1 MKLNKTLKALLATS
15 VLAAA
20 ACTANYEDI
29 NRNPYEV
36 SGDEMDRD
44 GYAMRSFLTTMQ
56 SWVVPTDVNQC
67 QFTDIL
73 LAGVY
78 GGYFADANAD
88 FNSNSFAT
96 YLPATNWS
104 EVFYETIYQ
113 RIIANYFELLDITTD
128 ENAIAVAK
136 VIKVMGLSRVADVYG
151 PIPYTA
157 LGTDVESIPLDSEE
171 TVYRAM
177 FADLNEAIAVLTA
190 NRTQSIIADADRLYG
205 GSLEKWC
212 KLANSLKLRLA
223 MRVVYADETLAREMA
238 ESAVNSEVGVMTSND
253 DNAMY
258 TGFGKDGN
266 PFYVCFYVYK
276 TGKGD
281 HKVAA
286 DISSYMNG
294 YSDPRR
300 SAMLTQSTFSGP
312 GMSNGYVGLRR
323 GITVPSST
331 FVDEYSSYNV
341 TSATSIMWMN
351 ASETSFLRAEGR
363 PARLGDGRR
372 CAFALRAGYRPVVRP
387 LQPAGRGGLLCRSL
401 HAAGRLPRF
410 GRSGTQR
417 SGTVVGDH
425 RMERCRC
432 GRFRGEPRAD
442 HHPEVDRQLPARQ
455 RGLGRVPPHG
465 LSASVPGGRQPQR
478 RCRPGSGRTSRGL
491 PARRVR
497 NQRRYDS
504 GCGGQLPRRCRP
516 YVDPAVVGLQPP
528 HQVIIH

>member
-351 ASETSFLRAEGR
+351 ASETSFLRAEG
-363 PARLGDGRR
+363 
-372 CAFALRAGYRPVVRP
+372 ALRGWAMGGDARSLYEQGIALSFARFNLQGAEAYCADCYMQPADYRDSGGLGHSAPAQSSVTIAWNDAGAGAFEENLERIITQKWIANFPLGSEAWAEYRRTGYPRLFPVVVNRNADVD
-387 LQPAGRGGLLCRSL
+387 PA
-401 HAAGRLPRF
+401 
-410 GRSGTQR
+410 
-417 SGTVVGDH
+417 
-425 RMERCRC
+425 
-432 GRFRGEPRAD
+432 
-442 HHPEVDRQLPARQ
+442 
-455 RGLGRVPPHG
+455 LG
-465 LSASVPGGRQPQR
+465 
-478 RCRPGSGRTSRGL
+478 
-491 PARRVR
+491 ARRVAYPLAEYET
-497 NQRRYDS
+497 NGDMIQAAVDS
-504 GCGGQLPRRCRP
+504 YLGGADRMSTRLWWDCNPR
-516 YVDPAVVGLQPP
+516 
-528 HQVIIH
+528 IK

>member
-78 GGYFADANAD
+78 GGYFADANA
-88 FNSNSFAT
+88 

-351 ASETSFLRAEGR
+351 ASETSFLRAEG
-363 PARLGDGRR
+363 
-372 CAFALRAGYRPVVRP
+372 ALRGWAMGGDAKTFYEQGIRLSFERCGVADQLAAYMASAALPGSYADPAFGHDYTNLSTVTIPWNDAADFEENLERIITQKWIANFPLGSEAWADYRRTGYPQLFPVVVNNNP
-387 LQPAGRGGLLCRSL
+387 DITNLQ
-401 HAAGRLPRF
+401 
-410 GRSGTQR
+410 
-417 SGTVVGDH
+417 
-425 RMERCRC
+425 
-432 GRFRGEPRAD
+432 
-442 HHPEVDRQLPARQ
+442 
-455 RGLGRVPPHG
+455 LG
-465 LSASVPGGRQPQR
+465 
-478 RCRPGSGRTSRGL
+478 
-491 PARRVR
+491 ARRLTYPLEEYEANGATIQAAV
-497 NQRRYDS
+497 DEWL
-504 GCGGQLPRRCRP
+504 GGQDKMSTRLWWDCNPRIR
-516 YVDPAVVGLQPP
+516 
-528 HQVIIH
+528 